1 MKAGVHIFAT
11 DETVSVTDLAVEVE
25 QRGFES
31 LWLPEHTHIPTSR
44 ESEWYRGRELPRE
57 YSRTLDQLVG
67 LTAAACVTTTLKVA
81 SGICLVAQHDPINLA
96 KAVATLDHLSAGRFI
111 FGIGLGW
118 NLEEMRDH
126 GIDPKTRRSRV
137 WETVRAMQGLWTEER
152 FEFHGDYVSFEESWL
167 WPKPLQQPGPPVIV
181 GGRGS
186 PRAFRD
192 IAKHADGW
200 MPDINMFR
208 QSAFP
213 ALLEE
218 LAEACR
224 AHDRP
229 PVPVTAMGG
238 SPDPERLEKL
248 AELGL
253 DRVIF
258 LLPSESRDGVYA
270 HLDEIERAME
280 KAGLAKE
287 GSA

>member
-11 DETVSVTDLAVEVE
+11 DETVGIGELAVEVE
-25 QRGFES
+25 QRGYES

-44 ESEWYRGRELPRE
+44 ESDWYRGRELPRE
-57 YSRTLDQLVG
+57 YSRTLDQMVG
-67 LTAAACVTTTLKVA
+67 LTAAACATTTLKVA
-81 SGICLVAQHDPINLA
+81 TGICLVAQHDPIILA
-96 KAVATLDHLSAGRFI
+96 KAVATLDLLSSGRVL

-126 GIDPKTRRSRV
+126 GVDPAKRRSHA
-137 WETVRAMQGLWTEER
+137 WEIVRAMQGLWTEEKFG
-152 FEFHGDYVSFEESWL
+152 FEGDYVSFSESWL
-167 WPKPLQQPGPPVIV
+167 WPKPAQDPHPPVIV

-192 IAKHADGW
+192 VAQHADGW

-208 QSAFP
+208 PTAFP

-224 AHDRP
+224 AEGRE

-238 SPDPERLEKL
+238 TPDPERLEGL
-248 AELGL
+248 AALGL
-253 DRVIF
+253 ERVIF
-258 LLPSESRDGVYA
+258 TAPAGSRNDVFRY
-270 HLDEIERAME
+270 LDDVDQAMRTS
-280 KAGLAKE
+280 GLA
-287 GSA
+287 GTAA

>member
-11 DETVSVTDLAVEVE
+11 DETVGVTELAVEVE

-57 YSRTLDQLVG
+57 YSRTLDQMVG
-67 LTAAACVTTTLKVA
+67 LTAAACATTRLKVA
-81 SGICLVAQHDPINLA
+81 TGICLVAQHDPIILA
-96 KAVATLDHLSAGRFI
+96 KAVATLDHLSSGRVL
-111 FGIGLGW
+111 FGVGLGW

-126 GIDPKTRRSRV
+126 GVDPARRRSHV
-137 WETVRAMQGLWTEER
+137 WENVRAMQGLWTEEK
-152 FEFHGDYVSFEESWL
+152 FGFAGDYVSFAESWL
-167 WPKPLQQPGPPVIV
+167 WPKPVQRPWPPVIV

-186 PRAFRD
+186 PRAYSD
-192 IAKHADGW
+192 IAQYADGW

-208 QSAFP
+208 PAAFP

-224 AHDRP
+224 AHGRDA
-229 PVPVTAMGG
+229 VPVTAMGA
-238 SPDPERLEKL
+238 SPDPERLEGL

-253 DRVIF
+253 ERVIF
-258 LLPSESRDGVYA
+258 TLPSGSRDEVLA
-270 HLDEIERAME
+270 ALDGIEKAME
-280 KAGLAKE
+280 SAGLTKE
-287 GSA
+287 VAA